1 MFNASKLFSIYTPN
15 NDSQDFKTVTS
26 KRNETNEAF
35 QRKVKKEDIVPRAAA
50 TMMSMEVQSEK
61 DP

>member
-1 MFNASKLFSIYTPN
+1 MFNASKLFSIYTAN

-50 TMMSMEVQSEK
+50 TMMSMEVQSKK